1 MSWHYCIIVKKLAIF
16 LFIYIFTCC
25 SAMHSL
31 GKFSIELFFNVSKT
45 SVNLRVNHHSRRKL
59 GNIPSHP

>member
-1 MSWHYCIIVKKLAIF
+1 
-16 LFIYIFTCC
+16 
-25 SAMHSL
+25 MHSL